1 MNNVIFTKLSFYR
14 NVKDYKFLPKL
25 KTEEKN
31 EIVEKVKTALGKKLS
46 LIDLQQTDEK
56 VVESL
61 KKKGFIVPGVSNVFV
76 GKGDTAVLMFNG
88 EHIQIASSSVGFDKK
103 ILTSAK
109 EIIDLLFNKISMAY
123 NDEYGFLMSNIN
135 NIGSGLTME
144 AQIAL
149 VALESINKIDQV
161 KQNVRKLGYVLSAT
175 KQKGIYCLK
184 TTCNLGNAENEIMED
199 FEKMLTKLQDLENE
213 SAKMIDVSQHD
224 ELVDKSMR
232 SVAILKSAYLLSPEE
247 LNDLLLNIRVGLNL
261 GLVGFNEKTLQTIQE
276 LIVNNDKE
284 IVSQSELK
292 DLAEKV
298 RNILKGEDNV

>member
-14 NVKDYKFLPKL
+14 NLKDYKFLPKL

-31 EIVEKVKTALGKKLS
+31 EIIEKVKTALGKKLS

-56 VVESL
+56 VIESL
-61 KKKGFIVPGVSNVFV
+61 KKKGFIMPNVSNMFV
-76 GKGDTAVLMFNG
+76 GKGETAVLMFNG
-88 EHIQIASSSVGFDKK
+88 EHICISSSTVGFDKR
-103 ILTSAK
+103 ILASAK
-109 EIIDLLFNKISMAY
+109 EIVDLLFNKISMAY
-123 NDEYGFLMSNIN
+123 NDEYGFLMSDIN
-135 NIGSGLTME
+135 KIGAGVIME
-144 AQIAL
+144 SQIAL

-161 KQNVRKLGYVLSAT
+161 KQNVRKLGYILSAT

-184 TTCNLGNAENEIMED
+184 TTCNLGSAENEIVED
-199 FEKMLTKLQDLENE
+199 FEKMLAKLQDLEIE

-247 LNDLLLNIRVGLNL
+247 LNNLLLNIRVGLNL
-261 GLVGFNEKTLQTIQE
+261 GLVDFNEKKLQQIQE

-284 IVSQSELK
+284 IVSQSELR
-292 DLAEKV
+292 DLVENV
-298 RNILKGEDNV
+298 RNILKGDDNV